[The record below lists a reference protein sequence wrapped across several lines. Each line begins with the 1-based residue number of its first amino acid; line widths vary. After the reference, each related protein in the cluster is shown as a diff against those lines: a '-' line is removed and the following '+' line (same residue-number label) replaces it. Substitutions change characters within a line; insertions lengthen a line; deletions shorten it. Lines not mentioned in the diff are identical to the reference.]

1 METVFP
7 HLTQASSL
15 AVVHLA
21 NMRPA
26 GDSGAAAR
34 SLGSIG
40 LIFLVV
46 FIAFFA
52 MMARAARGMADLIAG
67 FLRLAAS
74 MTSGVVIMVIILV
87 AVVLLAHP

>member
-1 METVFP
+1 MHTLFP
-7 HLTQASSL
+7 HITQASTL
-15 AVVHLA
+15 AVQHLGNVRRSAGA
-21 NMRPA
+21 N
-26 GDSGAAAR
+26 SAAQ

-40 LIFLVV
+40 LILLAILVV
-46 FIAFFA
+46 FFA

-74 MTSGVVIMVIILV
+74 MTSGVVLLVIVLI